1 MTVVEFSQ
9 VNGQIVVPVT
19 FNDSVTAK
27 VLVDTGAG
35 ITVLSTSLAEELGLE
50 IESGGSVTLRTMAM
64 DIQAQPGRLDS
75 IQVGNIRRYDFPVVV
90 TELPRGEQTRF
101 NGILGM
107 DFMNHYT
114 IHIDNKRLKIALS
127 PKTP

>member
-1 MTVVEFSQ
+1 
-9 VNGQIVVPVT
+9 
-19 FNDSVTAK
+19 
-27 VLVDTGAG
+27 
-35 ITVLSTSLAEELGLE
+35 
-50 IESGGSVTLRTMAM
+50 
-64 DIQAQPGRLDS
+64 
-75 IQVGNIRRYDFPVVV
+75 VVV
-90 TELPRGEQTRF
+90 TDLPRGEESSF